1 MEVIKNQVDDLNI
14 EVTINLKGEDYAEQE
29 KSRPTL

>member
-14 EVTINLKGEDYAEQE
+14 EVTVNIKGEDYAEQE
-29 KSRPTL
+29 K